1 MAAKIQSK
9 SGRDRL
15 IPALLIVA
23 AMMISACGGGT
34 QKTESLFSR
43 DETQDAAELVI
54 KANGKLMNIKKR
66 FKENEPRYEELKS
79 ALKAKD
85 ENKVRELSNR
95 FVDEITAGSQQGDE
109 AIEAL
114 KKAKNMNVNEDYR
127 QYLDLKIISLEK
139 YVEAFEQRRQAA
151 ELLAQGYDPKNV
163 MNRDK
168 VVAEFR
174 QREEKFS
181 QIIEEGRQTSADANE
196 WARESLRKQQKQ

>member
-1 MAAKIQSK
+1 
-9 SGRDRL
+9 L
-15 IPALLIVA
+15 IRALLIVA

>member
-1 MAAKIQSK
+1 
-9 SGRDRL
+9 L

>member
-1 MAAKIQSK
+1 
-9 SGRDRL
+9 L

-95 FVDEITAGSQQGDE
+95 FVDEITTGSQQGDE

>member
-15 IPALLIVA
+15 IRALLIVA